1 MILTIKINI
10 KRKTKE
16 SGHDKYRTDHTKYD
30 LRKQYETD
38 HTVLFALILVL
49 IIHFSGLIFNC
60 AKKRVASA
68 CLSIAKGKI

>member
-1 MILTIKINI
+1 MILTNKINI

-38 HTVLFALILVL
+38 HTVLFALIM
-49 IIHFSGLIFNC
+49 
-60 AKKRVASA
+60 
-68 CLSIAKGKI
+68 GKSFPTTI